1 MFMSLDNKIITLSI
15 AAILAVSLIA
25 NTNLVNQEAFAQ
37 EKIEGKLTAPSG
49 DKPFGGDDVGTIE
62 IEYNKNNVSIMAEL
76 NKSPSE
82 GMVFEGWL
90 VDPDTGYKLSTG
102 LLDENNA
109 QTFEQVIVNPYIY
122 NVYVV
127 TEEPS
132 EDVDPNANVPAGGF
146 ALPSPFGQ

>member
-1 MFMSLDNKIITLSI
+1 MLLDNKIITLSI
-15 AAILAVSLIA
+15 AAILAVSLIT
-25 NTNLVNQEAFAQ
+25 NTNLGNREIFAQ
-37 EKIEGKLTAPSG
+37 EKIEGKLTSPSG
-49 DKPFGGDDVGTIE
+49 DKPFGGDDTGTIE
-62 IEYNKNNVSIMAEL
+62 IEYDKNNVSIMSEL
-76 NKSPSE
+76 NQSPSE

-109 QTFEQVIVNPYIY
+109 QTFKQLIVNPYIY

-132 EDVDPNANVPAGGF
+132 EDVDPNANVPVGGF
-146 ALPSPFGQ
+146 ALPIPFGQ

>member
-1 MFMSLDNKIITLSI
+1 MSLDNKIITLSI

-25 NTNLVNQEAFAQ
+25 NTNFVNQEVFAQ

-62 IEYNKNNVSIMAEL
+62 IEYDKNNVSIMSEL

-127 TEEPS
+127 TEEPV
-132 EDVDPNANVPAGGF
+132 EDVDPNANIPAGGF